1 MSEFKVVQWFGYSM
15 YIVINAGNGVRV
27 RYVSTH
33 GGNSNTNV
41 RLTVVSDDI
50 ATARTMVWEEL

>member
-1 MSEFKVVQWFGYSM
+1 MSEFKVVQWFGYSI
-15 YIVINAGNGVRV
+15 YIVINVGKGVRL
-27 RYVSTH
+27 RYVSAH
-33 GGNSNTNV
+33 NSNGQTNV